1 MNKPAVIITAM
12 TLGVLIGGV
21 AGVRQAQKR
30 ALQSGTQPVAQGSSS
45 LQHTSTQNPTS
56 QVSESVIDDPRS
68 PSAPIESASRSR
80 PEASR
85 SIPSSGGAQV
95 AVEVNEAEV
104 NQLVKEAIAANADR
118 SPILAQADDFNL
130 TIENG
135 RIEGGAR
142 VRIEDIPPEYLGE
155 RERALLDGVARL
167 IPGLSNGDIYIAVSG
182 RPQTLD
188 GQVLLG
194 DDLTLRVGQLD
205 LPFSEVSNR
214 LGVPVEA
221 IEQRIN
227 EELQT
232 RGIRIADLQIVG
244 DRVMLQGD
252 VDLSQEN

>member
-1 MNKPAVIITAM
+1 
-12 TLGVLIGGV
+12 
-21 AGVRQAQKR
+21 
-30 ALQSGTQPVAQGSSS
+30 
-45 LQHTSTQNPTS
+45 
-56 QVSESVIDDPRS
+56 
-68 PSAPIESASRSR
+68 
-80 PEASR
+80 
-85 SIPSSGGAQV
+85 
-95 AVEVNEAEV
+95 
-104 NQLVKEAIAANADR
+104 LVKEAIAANADR